1 MSNLVLE
8 LRQGEMMIVNGAP
21 IRFRTKSRIEL
32 TAKAR
37 FLFGKQIMPPDQAD
51 TPARRIYF
59 AFQSAYIGSGEERAS
74 GLVAARELIAEFK
87 RATTSGLAC
96 EILDRALCAA
106 EADDCYLA
114 LKLTRRVIRHEDT
127 VLDRTQAAA
136 EIVSPPQLNP
146 EGSTTAMSDMNQAT
160 RAYESAATHR
170 TDREQ
175 EADVFHHAIGAL
187 KAARESG
194 AIDRVRAIADNR
206 RLWSTVTDL
215 LSDPSN
221 ALPHGT
227 AGEHR
232 FRWARGAARDGS
244 RCTRLRFPDLRQ
256 RERGGGTCWSRLTR
270 PEHAG
275 RRIRRPTLSA
285 GGSLERQR
293 QHDGELNFPLCSG
306 ARSPSSEPHA
316 DCGCSKG
323 ALDAGT
329 ANCRCRVTDNS
340 HRLFDRCG
348 PHRRSPAASRRS
360 PAPCATITFSR
371 AARRIAR
378 HA

>member
-1 MSNLVLE
+1 
-8 LRQGEMMIVNGAP
+8 MIVNGAP

-37 FLFGKQIMPPDQAD
+37 FLFGKQIMPPEQAD

-59 AFQSAYIGSGEERAS
+59 ALQSAYIGSEEERAS
-74 GLVAARELIAEFK
+74 GLVAARVLIEEFK
-87 RATTSGLAC
+87 QATTSGLAR

-221 ALPHGT
+221 ALPT
-227 AGEHR
+227 E
-232 FRWARGAARDGS
+232 
-244 RCTRLRFPDLRQ
+244 LRASIVSVGLAVQ
-256 RERGGGTCWSRLTR
+256 REMDRDAPDFDFLISVNENVAAGL
-270 PEHAG
+270 AG
-275 RRIRRPTLSA
+275 R
-285 GGSLERQR
+285 
-293 QHDGELNFPLCSG
+293 
-306 ARSPSSEPHA
+306 
-316 DCGCSKG
+316 
-323 ALDAGT
+323 
-329 ANCRCRVTDNS
+329 V
-340 HRLFDRCG
+340 
-348 PHRRSPAASRRS
+348 
-360 PAPCATITFSR
+360 
-371 AARRIAR
+371 
-378 HA
+378 